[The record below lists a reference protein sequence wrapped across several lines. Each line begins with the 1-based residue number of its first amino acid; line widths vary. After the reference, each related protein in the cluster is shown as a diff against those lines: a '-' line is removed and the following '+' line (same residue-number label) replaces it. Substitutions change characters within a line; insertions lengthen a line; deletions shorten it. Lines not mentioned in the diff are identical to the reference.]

1 MIQTGKSVE
10 DSTRSTISPLSPT
23 GSGSSES
30 PTAPPGGSRD
40 SPVSPVPRSSS
51 SEPETSRRGAASRDG
66 STPTEELDTPEVKS
80 VPLMRGG
87 PGRNAHRHMDGEA
100 PSQHPVDRRPP
111 PPRHE
116 RGPVEGEPEPAH
128 WQRELRERD
137 EQLKKMSRENHRLE
151 REKWELLRR
160 ARDAA
165 ERSLSLRT
173 QLDMKEG
180 ALRAAQS
187 ELERQRNEL
196 LSVKSANSSLRA
208 LLSDLR
214 APRSSVDV
222 GVQVEP
228 DGALRSAPSIEVSL
242 HGQAGLD
249 ETDGGG
255 GGGGGGE
262 FDRGSQ
268 ARVSTST
275 MGDAWS
281 KRLDWTSGVDTSS
294 YSELSRDNTP
304 APTPSGE
311 RRSKKKKTSVF
322 GRMRRSTGKRGSNNN
337 MGE

>member
-1 MIQTGKSVE
+1 M
-10 DSTRSTISPLSPT
+10 
-23 GSGSSES
+23 
-30 PTAPPGGSRD
+30 
-40 SPVSPVPRSSS
+40 
-51 SEPETSRRGAASRDG
+51 
-66 STPTEELDTPEVKS
+66 
-80 VPLMRGG
+80 
-87 PGRNAHRHMDGEA
+87 
-100 PSQHPVDRRPP
+100 
-111 PPRHE
+111 
-116 RGPVEGEPEPAH
+116 EGESELAR

-180 ALRAAQS
+180 ALRTAQS

-228 DGALRSAPSIEVSL
+228 DGALRSVSSVEVSL
-242 HGQAGLD
+242 HQARVD
-249 ETDGGG
+249 ETDGR
-255 GGGGGGE
+255 GGE
-262 FDRGSQ
+262 FERGSQ
-268 ARVSTST
+268 ARVSASST
-275 MGDAWS
+275 TGDAWPD
-281 KRLDWTSGVDTSS
+281 RLDWTSGVDTSS
-294 YSELSRDNTP
+294 YSELSRDSTP
-304 APTPSGE
+304 VPTPSGE

-322 GRMRRSTGKRGSNNN
+322 GRMRRSTGKRGSLTN
-337 MGE
+337 MGK